1 MSFIPK
7 VYTVESVTN
16 GHPDK
21 VCDQISDAILDACLE
36 LDPQSRCAVECLA
49 TKGAIVIAGEVTSK
63 ADVDFASVARQV
75 YSQIGYEDTPEVIVK
90 IQKQSPDIA
99 QGVDTG
105 GAGDQGIMYG
115 YACDETEDYLP
126 RGIVLS
132 HALARGLQE
141 LRESGKIDWLKPD
154 GKAQVTIDSDR
165 VAAVLVSCQH
175 EDLERLNQREVYQHI
190 IHKLIIPLVKEY
202 ARKWG
207 RPADYP
213 VPMFVNPTGKFV
225 LGGPAVDTGLTGRK
239 IAVDTYGGLVPH
251 GGGAFSGKDATKVD
265 RSAAYMARREARRIV
280 EQGKAQECL
289 VSVSYAI
296 GIEEP
301 LMLTA
306 KDESGNDLSSEL
318 SKELFKPQNIIE
330 ELDLR
335 MPVFQDTACYGHFGK
350 DTAWG

>member
-1 MSFIPK
+1 MSFIPQ
-7 VYTVESVTN
+7 VYTVESVAN

-49 TKGAIVIAGEVTSK
+49 TKGTIVIAGEVTTE
-63 ADVDFASVARQV
+63 AEVDFASVAREV

-90 IQKQSPDIA
+90 IQKQSLDIA

-115 YACDETEDYLP
+115 YACDETEEYLP
-126 RGIVLS
+126 RGIVLA
-132 HALARGLQE
+132 HALTRGLQE

-175 EDLERLNQREVYQHI
+175 EEGVEQEEVRETIIEELIHAILNDRVDGRRP
-190 IHKLIIPLVKEY
+190 PLHDVL
-202 ARKWG
+202 
-207 RPADYP
+207 
-213 VPMFVNPTGKFV
+213 VNPTGKFV

-265 RSAAYMARREARRIV
+265 RSAAYMARREAKRIV
-280 EQGKAQECL
+280 REGKAKECL

-296 GIEEP
+296 GVEEP

-306 KDESGNDLSSEL
+306 KDECGNDLSSEL
-318 SKELFKPQNIIE
+318 SKELFKPQSIID

-335 MPVFQDTACYGHFGK
+335 KPVFQDTACYGHFGK